1 MTVATIA
8 ISPIGSR
15 WSINYIAARNHARQL
30 KEAYHIL
37 APGVRTEARKLSGG
51 NLQKFIVGREI
62 DAQPRMLLL
71 AQPTW
76 GVDVGAAAHI
86 RAAIL
91 GLRDAGC
98 AVLVVS
104 EELDE
109 LFELCD
115 GLHVMA
121 QGRLSPR
128 IDRDQ
133 ADVALIGSWMS
144 GLWPEP
150 ASAAAGGGA

>member
-1 MTVATIA
+1 
-8 ISPIGSR
+8 
-15 WSINYIAARNHARQL
+15 
-30 KEAYHIL
+30 
-37 APGVRTEARKLSGG
+37 
-51 NLQKFIVGREI
+51 
-62 DAQPRMLLL
+62 
-71 AQPTW
+71 
-76 GVDVGAAAHI
+76 
-86 RAAIL
+86 
-91 GLRDAGC
+91 
-98 AVLVVS
+98 
-104 EELDE
+104 